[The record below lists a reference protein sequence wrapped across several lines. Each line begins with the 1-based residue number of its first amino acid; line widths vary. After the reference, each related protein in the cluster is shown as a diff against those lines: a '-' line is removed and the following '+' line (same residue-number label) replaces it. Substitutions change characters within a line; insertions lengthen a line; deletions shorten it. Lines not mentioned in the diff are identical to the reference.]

1 MSKTRLFHLIYG
13 IVLSLLLVACGICFM
28 VACVDIYKSGPN
40 PFSPESIST
49 HFKSI
54 CVPVYITLGL
64 LILSIPLNLFIP
76 NEKARKKPQ
85 ISKKQTLL
93 GLYSRFDYTRA
104 NEESLHKLNK
114 FRFSRWTLY
123 TINVAL
129 LIAGTVLSLIYAL
142 NIENF
147 QAISEEGVS
156 LINSSIIAGSL
167 VVLRY
172 FLIPLI
178 FSIAL
183 IFIDKALVSRELD
196 ILKASIKEDKAILP
210 KDAPSNKTV
219 AKKASDFFAKHKKA
233 ILITLRVVIIL
244 GAIALVV
251 TGILNGGMYT
261 VLQKANKLCQE
272 CIGLG

>member
-13 IVLSLLLVACGICFM
+13 IVLSCLLVAVGICFI

-40 PFSPESIST
+40 PFTPESIGT
-49 HFKSI
+49 HFKAI
-54 CVPVYITLGL
+54 CVPVYITIGL
-64 LILSIPLNLFIP
+64 LILSIPLNVFLP
-76 NEKARKKPQ
+76 NETNTKRPKF
-85 ISKKQTLL
+85 SKKQTLC
-93 GLYSRFDYTRA
+93 GLYSRFDYTKA
-104 NEESLHKLNK
+104 KEEALHRLNK
-114 FRFSRWTLY
+114 FRFTRYTLY
-123 TINVAL
+123 AINILL
-129 LIAGTVLSLIYAL
+129 LIGGTVASLVYAL

-147 QAISEEGVS
+147 QAISTEGVS

-172 FLIPLI
+172 LILPLI

-183 IFIDKALVSRELD
+183 IFVDKALVSRELD
-196 ILKASIKEDKAILP
+196 TLKLTIKEDKAILP
-210 KDAPSNKTV
+210 KDAPSNLTAIERITSV
-219 AKKASDFFAKHKKA
+219 FTKHKKA
-233 ILITLRVVIIL
+233 ILITLRILIIV
-244 GAIALVV
+244 GALALVI

>member
-40 PFSPESIST
+40 PFNPESIST

-104 NEESLHKLNK
+104 NEEALHKLNK

-123 TINVAL
+123 TINVVL
-129 LIAGTVLSLIYAL
+129 LVCGTILSLVYAL

-183 IFIDKALVSRELD
+183 IFVDKALVSRELD

-219 AKKASDFFAKHKKA
+219 AEKASDFFVKHKKA